1 MKRMPMGLR
10 MTALVVGL
18 LAALAPAALLA
29 YDAGSGKA
37 GEARI
42 VAQATATAT
51 ATARPATATAAA
63 ATGTAAPAA
72 PRTGN
77 AGLASGQTGA
87 AAVALLGVIALAGVA
102 GGRLM
107 TSRRN

>member
-51 ATARPATATAAA
+51 ATARPATAT
-63 ATGTAAPAA
+63 GTAAPAA

>member
-42 VAQATATAT
+42 VAQATAT

>member
-1 MKRMPMGLR
+1 MPMGLR
-10 MTALVVGL
+10 VTALVVGL

-29 YDAGSGKA
+29 YDAGSGKVE
-37 GEARI
+37 GTRI

-51 ATARPATATAAA
+51 ATATGTPRPAT

-87 AAVALLGVIALAGVA
+87 AAIALLGVIALAGVA

-107 TSRRN
+107 TSRRS